1 MYKKVLVPVDGS
13 DLAES
18 TLDYVKALAKEGSVG
33 EVTLLN
39 VVKLK
44 FPWPVMGSEE
54 KYPKPFDVNAFR
66 DTLFAASTKY
76 LADMGS
82 GLSSVGIKVNT
93 ESLEGNEPADTVIRY
108 AQEKGMDMIIMG
120 THAYTGM
127 KKLVFGSVASDVLHK
142 SHIPALL
149 IRPMRQN
156 NKLSEKVSIGRT
168 MEPLLGFP
176 LISI

>member
-13 DLAES
+13 GLAES
-18 TLDYVKALAKEGSVG
+18 TLDYVKALTKEGSVG

-54 KYPKPFDVNAFR
+54 KYPKSFDVNTFR
-66 DTLFAASTKY
+66 DTLFTASRKY

-82 GLSSVGIKVNT
+82 RLTSEGIKVNT
-93 ESLEGNEPADTVIRY
+93 ASLEGSNPADIIAQY
-108 AQEKGMDMIIMG
+108 AQEKGMDVIIMG
-120 THAYTGM
+120 THGYTGL
-127 KKLVFGSVASDVLHK
+127 KKLMFGNVASDVLHN

-149 IRPMRQN
+149 IRPLLKDKRP
-156 NKLSEKVSIGRT
+156 SRRFF
-168 MEPLLGFP
+168 MERPINPLL
-176 LISI
+176 SSR

>member
-13 DLAES
+13 GLAES
-18 TLDYVKALAKEGSVG
+18 TLDHVKALTKEGSVG

-54 KYPKPFDVNAFR
+54 KYPKTFDVNAFR
-66 DTLFAASTKY
+66 NTLFTASRKY
-76 LADMGS
+76 LADIGS
-82 GLSSVGIKVNT
+82 RLSSVGVKVNM
-93 ESLEGNEPADTVIRY
+93 ESLEGEETADTIIGY

-120 THAYTGM
+120 THAYTGL
-127 KKLVFGSVASDVLHK
+127 KKLLFGSVASDVLHR
-142 SHIPALL
+142 SHIPTLL

-156 NKLSEKVSIGRT
+156 NKLSRRVSIERT
-168 MEPLLGFP
+168 IESLL
-176 LISI
+176 SSH